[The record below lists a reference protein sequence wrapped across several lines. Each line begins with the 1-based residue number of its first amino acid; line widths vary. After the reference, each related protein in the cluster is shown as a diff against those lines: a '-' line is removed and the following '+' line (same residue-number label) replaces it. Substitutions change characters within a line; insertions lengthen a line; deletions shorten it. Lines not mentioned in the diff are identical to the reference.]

1 MNTGL
6 RITAFAAAL
15 AATFGT
21 AYGVG
26 KGVDPVVSDTP
37 ESAESAPARHDSHT
51 ERVTGSRRGDEGGQ
65 AAAPAGGLQISEGGY
80 TLDLRTP
87 GVTAGQRADLRF
99 VIRDEDGR
107 AVTAFQREHDK
118 ELHLI
123 VASRDLVTYR
133 HLHPTRAADGTW
145 STPVDLP
152 EAGDYRVFADFTP
165 AGKDAENL
173 TLGADLAASGTY
185 KPKKLPAQSDT
196 AEVNGYEVE
205 LTGGLRPGAAGELK
219 LKVSRDGRPV
229 TDLQPYLGAYGHLV
243 ALRSGDLAYLHVH
256 PQRRARRRQDRTRP
270 GRLLHGHRAQRR
282 RLPPVPRLQARGQG
296 PHGRVHGPDGR
307 GGHTGG
313 AARDLDRPLPLRSG
327 DAHPA
332 PVAGTY
338 TLSAITTGG
347 RRSPT
352 RVARSKAWPALRTD
366 QSRPV
371 RAHDLQPDRQTLR
384 GEPGRDGQGGAAR
397 DGDQVRRAHPVQ
409 IGLHRGAVDR
419 PSGTPGRCRTAP
431 T

>member
-26 KGVDPVVSDTP
+26 KGVEPVVSGA
-37 ESAESAPARHDSHT
+37 AESAPARHDSHR
-51 ERVTGSRRGDEGGQ
+51 EESPDPGEGEGGHVS
-65 AAAPAGGLQISEGGY
+65 APAGGLQISEGGY

-87 GVTAGQRADLRF
+87 DVTAGQRTDLRF
-99 VIRDEDGR
+99 VIRDEDGS

-133 HLHPTRAADGTW
+133 HLHPARAADGTW
-145 STPVDLP
+145 SARLDLP
-152 EAGDYRVFADFTP
+152 RAGGYRVFADFTP

-185 KPKKLPAQSDT
+185 RPEKLPAPSDT

-205 LTGGLRPGAAGELK
+205 LDGGLRPGAGSELE

-256 PQRRARRRQDRTRP
+256 PNGEPGDGKTRP
-270 GRLLHGHRAQRR
+270 GPGISFTATAPSDGAYRLFLDFKHEGK
-282 RLPPVPRLQARGQG
+282 
-296 PHGRVHGPDGR
+296 VHTAAFTVR
-307 GGHTGG
+307 TGG
-313 AARDLDRPLPLRSG
+313 AATP
-327 DAHPA
+327 
-332 PVAGTY
+332 
-338 TLSAITTGG
+338 
-347 RRSPT
+347 
-352 RVARSKAWPALRTD
+352 
-366 QSRPV
+366 Q
-371 RAHDLQPDRQTLR
+371 
-384 GEPGRDGQGGAAR
+384 EP
-397 DGDQVRRAHPVQ
+397 HE
-409 IGLHRGAVDR
+409 
-419 PSGTPGRCRTAP
+419 TAP
-431 T
+431 GHGH